1 MVLTQQGVI
10 YLYGMD
16 GVNAVSIPLWFLRN
30 AKAIKFLKAAGLGFH
45 TTMVLTQR
53 KTGTSAKSG
62 GKKFPYHYG
71 SYATRG
77 RDGSYQQGSRRF
89 HTTMVLTQHKVNSGS
104 ASGSVLVSIP
114 LWFLRNRQKQWR
126 DIIRL
131 AVSIPLWFLRNSVS
145 QRRSAPGSTMFPY
158 HYGSYATA
166 FITKILYRFWGGR
179 INQLGRSRKRHR
191 IYISAIRL
199 DLILDGRSVMWREK
213 APVFSKEERP

>member
-71 SYATRG
+71 SY
-77 RDGSYQQGSRRF
+77 
-89 HTTMVLTQHKVNSGS
+89 
-104 ASGSVLVSIP
+104 
-114 LWFLRNRQKQWR
+114 
-126 DIIRL
+126 
-131 AVSIPLWFLRNSVS
+131 
-145 QRRSAPGSTMFPY
+145 
-158 HYGSYATA
+158 
-166 FITKILYRFWGGR
+166 
-179 INQLGRSRKRHR
+179 
-191 IYISAIRL
+191 
-199 DLILDGRSVMWREK
+199 
-213 APVFSKEERP
+213 